1 MITVVDS
8 PCGNGK
14 TSWAIQYM
22 NENDG
27 RFIFVTPYLDEV
39 SRITAGCKARHFNE
53 PKATRGTKGADL
65 KRLLVKG
72 DNIVST
78 HELFSRIDHDTI
90 ELIRL
95 GGYTLILDE
104 VMGVVQDAPIKN
116 NDVELLRDQG
126 LIDVTEDGTVVA
138 LNDEYRGRFEDIMLD
153 ARMNRLVYVDGTML
167 MWQFPVDIFAA
178 FDEVFVLTYL
188 FDGQIQKY
196 YYDFHGIKYRYRG
209 IDRQGE
215 RHTLTDVADDRDF
228 RNTLGSLIHLYDG
241 KLNAVGRD
249 RYGLSVS
256 WYKKQSPAMLR
267 KIKNDVYNWFRH
279 VAGGRA
285 VTRMWTCFK
294 DQGKALSGKGYARGW
309 IAHNARATN
318 QYRDRSNLAYLVNRF
333 PRTPIERYFQT
344 RGITIDKDRYALG
357 EIVQWIWRSQVREN
371 RPVNLYVPSS
381 RMRGLIQSWMADA
394 EEHRSAVRA
403 DIERSD
409 ELLAA

>member
-8 PCGNGK
+8 PCGTGK

-104 VMGVVQDAPIKN
+104 VMDVVQDAPIKN

-153 ARMNRLVYVDGTML
+153 ARMNRLVYVDKTML
-167 MWQFPVDIFAA
+167 MWQFPVEIFAA

-196 YYDFHGIKYRYRG
+196 YYDFHGIEYRHRG
-209 IDRQGE
+209 IDRLGE
-215 RHTLTDVADDRDF
+215 RYVLSDVADDREF
-228 RNTLGSLIHLYDG
+228 RNTLGSLINLYDG

-267 KIKNDVYNWFRH
+267 KIKNDVYNWFRTGSG
-279 VAGGRA
+279 AGRRPGCGHASRI
-285 VTRMWTCFK
+285 
-294 DQGKALSGKGYARGW
+294 SGKR
-309 IAHNARATN
+309 
-318 QYRDRSNLAYLVNRF
+318 
-333 PRTPIERYFQT
+333 
-344 RGITIDKDRYALG
+344 
-357 EIVQWIWRSQVREN
+357 
-371 RPVNLYVPSS
+371 
-381 RMRGLIQSWMADA
+381 
-394 EEHRSAVRA
+394 
-403 DIERSD
+403 
-409 ELLAA
+409 